1 MSGAYPCGCRDCF
14 DVAIG
19 EAGALCHECEAAGCV
34 AAEWDEQRGDVARGV
49 EFDCQRDDAYE
60 GGESCSR

>member
-19 EAGALCHECEAAGCV
+19 EAGYRKGAMVPRCVEVEA
-34 AAEWDEQRGDVARGV
+34 
-49 EFDCQRDDAYE
+49 
-60 GGESCSR
+60 